1 VLTTEEHVDMAESAE
16 LLARARNGDADAFC
30 EVAKACEGRLF
41 RQALAL
47 CQNPT
52 TTEDLTAETIIEAW
66 KSLGR
71 FDGNCRFSTW
81 LYAILVH
88 RFQKFVRQARSRP
101 VPLAALP
108 AEQAE
113 EWESALERLAGSE
126 PAPGENLEQKELNAQ
141 LTQGIESLP
150 EEHQQVVWLRFYG
163 GASLAEIGAALGLP
177 IGTVKSRLHHA
188 LKKLRRMQSMVNLS
202 RELGD
207 T

>member
-1 VLTTEEHVDMAESAE
+1 MLTTEEHFDMAESAE
-16 LLARARNGDADAFC
+16 LLARARNGEADAFC
-30 EVAKACEGRLF
+30 ELAEGCEARLF

-52 TTEDLTAETIIEAW
+52 TAEDLTAETIIEAW

-88 RFQKFVRQARSRP
+88 RFQKYVRQARSRP

-108 AEQAE
+108 PEEAE
-113 EWESALERLAGSE
+113 ERESVLERLAGNE
-126 PAPGENLEQKELNAQ
+126 PGPGENLEQKELSAR
-141 LTQGIESLP
+141 LSQGIETLP
-150 EEHQQVVWLRFYG
+150 EEHQQVVWLRFYE
-163 GASLAEIGAALGLP
+163 GASLAEIGAALGVST
-177 IGTVKSRLHHA
+177 GTVKSRLHYA
-188 LKKLRRMQSMVNLS
+188 LKKLRGMQSIVNLS